1 MGAVR
6 NYFGGALL
14 AALVAAGSYY
24 VYKHG
29 TLPDWYWEARLPDT
43 VEPLDVA
50 DTGYLKKVLF
60 SGEPWLIQCYSG
72 LPWEGQHLPRPFRIA
87 QAFKARAAQGHGI
100 PVHPTLLCDACRR

>member
-1 MGAVR
+1 MSRGSAW
-6 NYFGGALL
+6 
-14 AALVAAGSYY
+14 AASFVP
-24 VYKHG
+24 V
-29 TLPDWYWEARLPDT
+29 D
-43 VEPLDVA
+43 
-50 DTGYLKKVLF
+50 LKKVLF